1 MKTKR
6 NDDWMEQAEKLGQ
19 QLAEGLERF
28 GDRVAKAIETIEA
41 KVGPQIKKAAQG
53 MGVDDQRIPVGEAGP
68 VEQVARGDVF
78 DLQNELFMRLGNVPG
93 APDDELVNAVHLSS
107 GEVRRFE
114 RGIEVLSVDATLVVK
129 PPSNPPPAE

>member
-6 NDDWMEQAEKLGQ
+6 PDDWMEQAEKLGQ

-53 MGVDDQRIPVGEAGP
+53 MNVDDQRIPIGEVGP
-68 VEQVARGDVF
+68 VEQVQRGDVF
-78 DLQNELFMRLGNVPG
+78 DRENELFMRLAEVPG
-93 APDDELVNAVHLSS
+93 APDDDLVNAVHL
-107 GEVRRFE
+107 GTGAVRRFE
-114 RGIEVLSVDATLVVK
+114 RGTEVISVDATLVVK
-129 PPSNPPPAE
+129 PSDKTTGA